1 MADSFTVF
9 YDDIDNIYLF
19 ITVASRRAHQLYRGA
34 RPRLPV
40 SSGEKPTVTAM
51 RETLQGLVQFKQE
64 YEFEK
69 PDTKMQSMNIS
80 FM

>member
-1 MADSFTVF
+1 MAEAFTLF

-19 ITVASRRAHQLYRGA
+19 ITVASRRAHQLFRGA
-34 RPRLPV
+34 RPRVPV
-40 SSGEKPTVTAM
+40 RPGEKPTVTAM
-51 RETLQGLVQFKQE
+51 RETLQNLVQFTQE

-69 PDTKMQSMNIS
+69 PDTKLQSMNIS